1 MAVYGFDEGKNKVQV
16 YDKDTMDQTIQSIN
30 NSLGR
35 AGQAIGTLQQNVA
48 TQGNAIQNLGLE
60 MDTKLSTAKIKC
72 AAAGATTI
80 TVGAGLTQSVAIQ
93 DPTVTK
99 NGTCILD
106 VVYAVDDATPT
117 RHNITTVD
125 TQNGGIW
132 VTNTDGAI
140 QFWIHNA
147 ASIDWT
153 YDLTKYLIWYL
164 TP

>member
-1 MAVYGFDEGKNKVQV
+1 MAVYGFDDGKNKVQV

-30 NSLGR
+30 SSLGS

-72 AAAGATTI
+72 VAAGATTI

-106 VVYAVDDATPT
+106 LVSIAGDTT
-117 RHNITTVD
+117 RHDISAVNTSS
-125 TQNGGIW
+125 GGFW
-132 VTNTDGAI
+132 VTTTDGAI

-153 YDLTKYLIWYL
+153 YDLTQYLIWYL
-164 TP
+164 TL

>member
-1 MAVYGFDEGKNKVQV
+1 MAIYGFDEGKNKVQV

-30 NSLGR
+30 NSLGSAR
-35 AGQAIGTLQQNVA
+35 QDIGTLQQTVA
-48 TQGNAIQNLGLE
+48 GQGNAIQNLGLE

-72 AAAGATTI
+72 VAAGATTI
-80 TVGAGLTQSVAIQ
+80 TVGAGLTLSVAIQ

-106 VVYAVDDATPT
+106 VAYAVDDTT

-125 TQNGGIW
+125 TENGGIW

>member
-16 YDKDTMDQTIQSIN
+16 YDKDAMDQTIQSIN
-30 NSLGR
+30 NSLGG
-35 AGQAIGTLQQNVA
+35 ASQAIGALQQTVA
-48 TQGNAIQNLGLE
+48 NQGNAIQNLGLE

-72 AAAGATTI
+72 VAAGATTI

-106 VVYAVDDATPT
+106 VVGIADATVS
-117 RHNITTVD
+117 RHDISKVD
-125 TQNGGIW
+125 TSTGGVW
-132 VTNTDGAI
+132 VTTSDGAI
-140 QFWIHNA
+140 QFNIHNA

-153 YDLTKYLIWYL
+153 YDLTQYLIWYL

>member
-1 MAVYGFDEGKNKVQV
+1 MAVYGFDDGKNKVQV

-30 NSLGR
+30 SSLGS
-35 AGQAIGTLQQNVA
+35 AGQDIVTLQQNVA

-72 AAAGATTI
+72 VAAGATTI
-80 TVGAGLTQSVAIQ
+80 TIGAGLTQSVAIQ

-106 VVYAVDDATPT
+106 VAYAVTDTT

-125 TQNGGIW
+125 TENGGIW
-132 VTNTDGAI
+132 VTTTDGAI